1 MKCLMIA
8 GGEVIFEGNKEECI
22 KRYKSFPSPLP
33 MRLYLINSEKEIFR
47 DLSLN
52 RVMVGDVVG

>member
-1 MKCLMIA
+1 MIA